1 MSSWKRKKGT
11 DYPYESKQG
20 SIRTANDQAHSSING
35 SQAPSSTSG
44 TSDYVATLLSQA
56 RMVGLLP
63 VPEPELMSSAP
74 PAITNFA
81 PNLGSSQLPQ
91 YPQQSAQSQVN
102 VQPKFIACGNG
113 VGVSYPLPPS
123 FGSTTVDPRP
133 LLKYSQSQ
141 FDTQDGSDPKRR
153 KLSDSPR
160 IRATGSPELSKSTK
174 KAKRKKTKSA
184 KPTPND
190 KRIDNLIAEALSAPT
205 GPGFPSINSLPKFP
219 EIPKP
224 PDYPP
229 PLPPI
234 HNKALEQQCFTHRS
248 YIHDPL
254 KRDNSTSLMHYER
267 LEFLGDSYMNYC
279 VTKILYNRL
288 SELQEGELTR
298 FRSQIISNE
307 NIRHYAMMYGFAER
321 ILLSSG
327 AERDDVRETSK
338 KVADIFEAYIGGILT
353 DQPETGEQVVY
364 QWLSGIIAPQVTE
377 AEKIGKVILNVN
389 KTAKQELYVLIDA
402 EKGPSPTYVV
412 TKEGST
418 NSDFEVAVLIQ
429 GKEMGRGWGKNKNEA
444 GTRAAM
450 QALEILRASI
460 VRVDAKENPDRNDHD
475 RVGMN
480 NDTNGQKGGNG
491 NETTGAQNLGDLSD
505 GEIHISTED
514 DG

>member
-11 DYPYESKQG
+11 DYPYEPKQR
-20 SIRTANDQAHSSING
+20 SIKAANDQAHSSINS
-35 SQAPSSTSG
+35 SQAFLPISG
-44 TSDYVATLLSQA
+44 TSEYVATLLSQA

-63 VPEPELMSSAP
+63 VPEPEPMSSGP
-74 PAITNFA
+74 PAIANFA
-81 PNLGSSQLPQ
+81 PDLGLHQLPQ
-91 YPQQSAQSQVN
+91 YPQHSAHSQVN
-102 VQPKFIACGNG
+102 VQSKFVACGNG
-113 VGVSYPLPPS
+113 VGVSYPLAPG
-123 FGSTTVDPRP
+123 FGSKAVDPRP
-133 LLKYSQSQ
+133 LLKYPQSQ
-141 FDTQDGSDPKRR
+141 ADTQDGNDLKRR

-174 KAKRKKTKSA
+174 KAKRKKSKSA

-190 KRIDNLIAEALSAPT
+190 KRIDNLIAEALSTPA
-205 GPGFPSINSLPKFP
+205 GSGFPSINSLPKFP

-224 PDYPP
+224 ADYPP

-254 KRDNSTSLMHYER
+254 KRDNSMSLMHYER

-279 VTKILYNRL
+279 VTKILYSRL

-307 NIRHYAMMYGFAER
+307 NIRHYAMMYGFSER

-327 AERDDVRETSK
+327 AERDDIRETSK

-364 QWLSGIIAPQVTE
+364 QWLSEITAPQVTE

-389 KTAKQELYVLIDA
+389 KNAKQELYVLIDA

-418 NSDFEVAVLIQ
+418 NSDFEVAVMIQ

-450 QALEILRASI
+450 QALEKLRATI
-460 VRVDAKENPDRNDHD
+460 GRVDAENQSNPDR
-475 RVGMN
+475 VEMN
-480 NDTNGQKGGNG
+480 NDTNGQNGGTG
-491 NETTGAQNLGDLSD
+491 NETPGVQNLGNLSD